1 MAWLIVFV
9 HRWVIGFCSR
19 GVYSNFAFNKD
30 NNPADYNGFFDNFGN
45 LAHVYFVVGC
55 CLYWI
60 IDYRFYDKDND
71 DKTKLHHVKEMFLDC
86 IQGKKL
92 PFTIVLMDSWYAVKW
107 LMLLIESEHKIYYCP
122 IKGNRNIN
130 EISNIEVKYQRVDSL
145 TWTDEQKQQGR
156 RVHLRQFPKGHSLQ
170 IVYRSLPSVQIIL
183 SRMPHKPI
191 S

>member
-1 MAWLIVFV
+1 
-9 HRWVIGFCSR
+9 
-19 GVYSNFAFNKD
+19 
-30 NNPADYNGFFDNFGN
+30 
-45 LAHVYFVVGC
+45 
-55 CLYWI
+55 
-60 IDYRFYDKDND
+60 
-71 DKTKLHHVKEMFLDC
+71 
-86 IQGKKL
+86 
-92 PFTIVLMDSWYAVKW
+92 
-107 LMLLIESEHKIYYCP
+107 MLLIESEHKIYYCP